1 MSNKDGGTISK
12 TADNNEKFY
21 KVSELAA
28 LTGISVRTLHYYD
41 ETGLLRPDKTASGYR
56 IYSRKHVDMLQQILF
71 YRALDF
77 PISNILSLLNDTR
90 HNTLEALME
99 QRQRLLQQS
108 RQIRTLIETID
119 KTIQYHK
126 GETAMKDKEKFAGFD
141 FTKKDPYE
149 KEARALWGDKT
160 VDGSSKLIKAFGQE
174 YADEVN
180 DIYRNLSA
188 IRTQPADSPE
198 AQTEITRWF
207 DTLNRIHTYTL
218 DMFEGLGE
226 MYVADTR
233 FTENIDRFG
242 DGLAVFMR
250 DAMKVYADN
259 RRKSQKTC

>member
-1 MSNKDGGTISK
+1 MDRNKPVIRSIQGKPGNS
-12 TADNNEKFY
+12 EKYY

-41 ETGLLRPDKTASGYR
+41 ETGLLRPDKTESGYR
-56 IYSRKHVDMLQQILF
+56 IYSQKHVDLLQQILF

-77 PISNILSLLNDTR
+77 PISTILNLMNDTR
-90 HNTLEALME
+90 HDTLGALTE

-108 RQIRTLIETID
+108 RKIRTLIETID

-126 GETAMKDKEKFAGFD
+126 GEIVMKDEEKFAGFD

-149 KEARALWGDKT
+149 KEAREQWGDT
-160 VDGSSKLIKAFGQE
+160 AVDDSSKLIKAFGKE
-174 YADEVN
+174 YADEVS
-180 DIYRNLSA
+180 DIYRSLSA
-188 IRTQPADSPE
+188 IRTQPADSLE
-198 AQTEITRWF
+198 AQTEIARWF
-207 DTLNRIHTYTL
+207 NALNRIHTYSV
-218 DMFEGLGE
+218 DVFEGLGE

-250 DAMKVYADN
+250 DAMKIYAKN
-259 RRKSQKTC
+259 HR